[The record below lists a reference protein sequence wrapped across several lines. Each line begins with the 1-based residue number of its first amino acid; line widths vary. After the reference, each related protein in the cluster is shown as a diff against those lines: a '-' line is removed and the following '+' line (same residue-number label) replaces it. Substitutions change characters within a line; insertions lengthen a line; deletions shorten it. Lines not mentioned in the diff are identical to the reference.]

1 VTEGLWSPLAEVA
14 AVLLA
19 SGAFGYGVAGA
30 FLSVAAGRTERA
42 AWGLGVGL
50 ALLAASVP
58 LAFAAGRPPREMAVL
73 LFATAAAAA
82 WILHRYRR
90 EGRGAG
96 RDTGGV
102 RALLTPSSV
111 LLLLLLI
118 AFGVAVFALRA
129 LTEPMWS
136 NDYLAIWG
144 FKGKTLFGAGGVPG
158 RLFTDPALGFSHP
171 EYPLGLP
178 FLFAALSFLL
188 GRWDDHAMALL
199 FPFLQVATL
208 FALFGW
214 LRRRGV
220 ARTVAL
226 SAAALLA
233 NFSPLY
239 SAFLTGM
246 ADIPQAFVSLLFGT
260 ALVDALDQLDAFA
273 VRRLALASALAVSI
287 KNEGALL
294 AAAGFLLCLV
304 PRGWARAASRRAA
317 AAVAAPAVLFLLAG
331 RLWKGNPPLRDFDF
345 GLLGPTLVLE
355 LLPRVAEAI
364 HVAFREVILP
374 SWPGLLCVVVL
385 LAAGRPTP
393 AGDRLVLLALLC
405 ALAYLLAAAIAV
417 LGPDWLIRTSFARTV
432 SALAP
437 LAAAGIALR
446 LRSLKAGAKGRD
458 PEWTAGG

>member
-1 VTEGLWSPLAEVA
+1 MSGLWLPLAIVA
-14 AVLLA
+14 AILLA
-19 SGAFGYGVAGA
+19 VGAIGYGLAGA
-30 FLSVAAGRTERA
+30 FFSAAAGRTERA
-42 AWGLGVGL
+42 GWGFAIGL

-58 LAFAAGRPPREMAVL
+58 LAFAVDLPPRGVVVL
-73 LFATAAAAA
+73 LSALAVAAA
-82 WILHRYRR
+82 WFLHRH
-90 EGRGAG
+90 RGKDSMRG
-96 RDTGGV
+96 RDRGGIK
-102 RALLTPSSV
+102 ALLTRSGT
-111 LLLLLLI
+111 LLLLLI
-118 AFGVAVFALRA
+118 AFGAAVFALRA

-144 FKGKTLFGAGGVPG
+144 FKGKTLFGAGGVPR
-158 RLFTDPALGFSHP
+158 RLFTDPAIGFSHP

-233 NFSPLY
+233 NFGPLY

-246 ADIPQAFVSLLFGT
+246 ADIPQAFVTLLFGT
-260 ALVDALDQLDAFA
+260 ALVDALDELDAFA
-273 VRRLALASALAVSI
+273 VRRLALAAALAVST
-287 KNEGALL
+287 KNDGALL

-317 AAVAAPAVLFLLAG
+317 AAVAAPAVLLLLVG
-331 RLWKGNPPLRDFDF
+331 RLWKGNLPLRDFDF

-374 SWPGLLCVVVL
+374 SWPGLLCVMVL

-393 AGDRLVLLALLC
+393 AGDRLLLLALLC
-405 ALAYLLAAAIAV
+405 ALAYLLAPAIAV
-417 LGPDWLIRTSFARTV
+417 LGPDWLIRASFARTV

-458 PEWTAGG
+458 PEQTEGG